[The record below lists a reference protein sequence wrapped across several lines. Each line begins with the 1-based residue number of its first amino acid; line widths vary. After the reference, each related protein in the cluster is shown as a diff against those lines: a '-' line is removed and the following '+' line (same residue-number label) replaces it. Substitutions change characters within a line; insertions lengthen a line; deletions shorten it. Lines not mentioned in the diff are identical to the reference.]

1 MTPNKDSFL
10 HGQYLVYGPYRHKN
24 HTDQAW
30 SNLIALLQRYF
41 VTVGTVSFGGGYGF
55 VLVEIFFK
63 SFPLSYLKRAALSPL
78 VVLFRIKIHLAEARC
93 IVWQS
98 LRFIT

>member
-1 MTPNKDSFL
+1 MVSISCMAPTDTK
-10 HGQYLVYGPYRHKN
+10 K

-30 SNLIALLQRYF
+30 SNLIALLQWYF
-41 VTVGTVSFGGGYGF
+41 VTVGTVSFGGGYGV

-63 SFPLSYLKRAALSPL
+63 SFPPSYLKQPALSPSA
-78 VVLFRIKIHLAEARC
+78 VLFRIKIHLAEARC